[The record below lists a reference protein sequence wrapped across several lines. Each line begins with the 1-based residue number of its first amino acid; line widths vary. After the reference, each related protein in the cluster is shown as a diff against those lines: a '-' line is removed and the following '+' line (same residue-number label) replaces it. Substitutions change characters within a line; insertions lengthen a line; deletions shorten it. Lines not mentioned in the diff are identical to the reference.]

1 MGILSLEEK
10 QKLKTTQ
17 LRIIGMG
24 SRLSLSERNLDMI
37 DSHRTDSISDSNLL
51 DERGK
56 RYLAA
61 WPR

>member
-1 MGILSLEEK
+1 MGILSFEEK

-17 LRIIGMG
+17 LRIIGLG